1 MIGWYIH
8 HQGRGHLHRA
18 TAVAQAAAARGMQ
31 ITGISSL
38 PEPSDWP
45 GEAGWVQLDRD
56 DTAGEDDG
64 GFREP
69 TASGALHWAPLRHA
83 GLRRRSAQLSAWID
97 HAAPQLLVADVSVEI
112 ALLARLHGI
121 PVVTVALPGDRNDP
135 AHRLG
140 YGISSAVVGM
150 WPAEA
155 SGIFHGAAE
164 VHALG
169 GLSRFSPESRAGSA
183 ERVTQDH
190 RDTAKRTEPEDRQS
204 EVLVLS
210 GGGGGAV
217 TDAAIAQLRRVLPQA
232 RLRVLGGEGSWEA
245 DPWPLLIR
253 ADLVL
258 TAAGQNSIAEIAA
271 SRTPALVTAL
281 DRPHQE
287 QDHMLDALE
296 RGPWPVLRA
305 PEPGDDAG
313 WDRAV
318 NQALALEGQD
328 WASWSD
334 GAAADRFAELLHSM
348 LPAPATPAEDTPRA
362 VVVTAVHGRAT
373 HLRRQRAALALS
385 APPAVAHVVV
395 AMEDPEVSAR
405 LAAAQ
410 PGTHHA
416 TKAGVTGH
424 AAELPTQVWEIPRS
438 AGRLP
443 LAAARNLGAQRALE
457 QLPGPDDL
465 LIFLDVDCIPD
476 PGLISAYIEASRLRP
491 EDLLCGPVAYLP
503 ELPGEALDAATAEQ
517 LAAWA
522 EPHPARP
529 APAPGEIQT
538 HGEHALF
545 WSLSFAVRRDVWET
559 IGGFDEAYTGYGAED
574 TDFSWRARAHGV
586 ELTWVGGARAYHQHH
601 PVSRPP
607 VEHLTDILRNGRI
620 FADRW
625 GHWPMEGWLQE
636 FERMGLVHR
645 KREDWVAS
653 QDPQQRTGQA
663 TARATEQDSTGRS
676 A

>member
-18 TAVAQAAAARGMQ
+18 TAVAQAAAARGLQ

-38 PEPSDWP
+38 HEPPDWP
-45 GEAGWVQLDRD
+45 VGADWVQLDRD
-56 DTAGEDDG
+56 DTAGPDDG
-64 GFREP
+64 EFREP
-69 TASGALHWAPLRHA
+69 TASGALHWAPLRHP

-97 HAAPQLLVADVSVEI
+97 HVAPQLLVADVSVEI

-121 PVVTVALPGDRNDP
+121 PVVTVALPGDRTDP

-140 YGISSAVVGM
+140 YEISSAVVGM

-155 SGIFHGAAE
+155 SRILAGAAE

-169 GLSRFSPESRAGSA
+169 GLSRFTPKNRADSA
-183 ERVTQDH
+183 ERAAAHQTGPGNQ
-190 RDTAKRTEPEDRQS
+190 QL

-217 TDAAIAQLRRVLPQA
+217 TAAAIAQLRRTLPQA
-232 RLRVLGGEGSWEA
+232 RISVLGGEGSWEA
-245 DPWPLLIR
+245 DPWPLLLR

-287 QDHMLDALE
+287 QAHMLDALE
-296 RGPWPVLRA
+296 RGPWPALRA
-305 PEPGDDAG
+305 PAPEDDAG

-318 NQALALEGQD
+318 TQALNLEGQD

-334 GAAADRFAELLHSM
+334 GGAAERFAELLHSM
-348 LPAPATPAEDTPRA
+348 LPAPAAPAENPPRA

-373 HLRRQRAALALS
+373 HLRRQRAGLALS
-385 APPAVAHVVV
+385 TSAPVTHVVA
-395 AMEDPEVSAR
+395 AMEDPEISAR
-405 LAAAQ
+405 LATEQ
-410 PGTHHA
+410 PGTQPAVSTGA
-416 TKAGVTGH
+416 TRDAGD
-424 AAELPTQVWEIPRS
+424 LPTQVVEIPRS

-503 ELPGEALDAATAEQ
+503 ELPGEALDSATAVQ

-522 EPHPARP
+522 APHPARP
-529 APAPGEIQT
+529 APAAGEILT

-545 WSLSFAVRRDVWET
+545 WSLSFAVRREVWEK

-574 TDFSWRARAHGV
+574 TDFSWRARARGV

-645 KREDWVAS
+645 DGEHWVA
-653 QDPQQRTGQA
+653 A
-663 TARATEQDSTGRS
+663 
-676 A
+676 